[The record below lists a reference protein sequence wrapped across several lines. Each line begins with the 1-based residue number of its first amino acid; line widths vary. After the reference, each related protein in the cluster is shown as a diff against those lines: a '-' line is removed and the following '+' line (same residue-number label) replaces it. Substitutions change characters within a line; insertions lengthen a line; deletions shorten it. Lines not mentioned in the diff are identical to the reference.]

1 MAVKAKET
9 DLTDLTNAYVECH
22 WKILKYANGNY
33 QHSDD
38 KYLLNKC
45 ISVCLSIYLCVCQSH
60 TDSQAYSAFKFILQ
74 IGILYSEF

>member
-45 ISVCLSIYLCVCQSH
+45 ISVFLFTYVSVNLTQTHKHTVPLSS
-60 TDSQAYSAFKFILQ
+60 SFR
-74 IGILYSEF
+74 